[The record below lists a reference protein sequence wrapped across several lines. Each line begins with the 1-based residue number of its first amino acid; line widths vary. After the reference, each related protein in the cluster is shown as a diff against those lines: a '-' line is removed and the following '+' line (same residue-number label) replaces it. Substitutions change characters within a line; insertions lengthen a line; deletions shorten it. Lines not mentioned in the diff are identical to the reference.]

1 MNKAFAKI
9 FSIVLAVVM
18 ITGTLPI
25 GRMIYADTTEST
37 GVEETAGQS
46 EETAAETKAKPS
58 EESKETSKQTEPSAE
73 TETTESETKE
83 VEPSETTKAAEP
95 SETVVPSEK
104 ETAPIAQETE
114 PTAQT
119 AKRKAVNDS
128 FAYIQIT
135 TPPTKTKY
143 KAGEYL
149 DISGMVV
156 TAVFLDGP
164 SRTIPMKDYVK
175 GASSIFWGDNDG
187 YKVDD
192 KYLLKP
198 LKSGSYTVE
207 ISYEN
212 GGYAD
217 TASIH
222 IVVESFELTKIEI
235 ATPPTKTKYKAGEY
249 LDISGMVVK
258 AYFSDGTSSAIS
270 KGYYDSLYNW
280 SGGYKVDERY
290 VGSPYWG
297 PADALDVSDTQVSV
311 EYEYNGVREYAYF
324 DIEVSGSSSLVY
336 VTNITIISPTKT
348 TYEAGEFLDLSGM
361 VVEAHYSDGSSRVV
375 PTDECT
381 VKDDLLNRP
390 LQESDTTVVI
400 VYSDLVTLSGWFSII
415 VLPETNKTAINSLTF
430 ETDCVPA
437 AGKTNSEC
445 KPSVSVSEKGIKIV
459 SCKWVDKSGAD
470 LSDDHTFVLGEVVH
484 LFVAYQIESGY
495 KLAADIVDNIRMNG
509 NKATIQD
516 LRKNELKF
524 SFISK
529 YDISGS
535 ETEVTGFTDVVYTG
549 EHIKPAI
556 TVKYNGKELVSRT
569 DYIISI
575 TGNVNVGTAEVT
587 ITGYGNYT
595 GQKKVAFK
603 ILQAA
608 NFIAVAPK
616 TAKVKYKKL
625 KKKAQTVT
633 GSKVLTVS
641 GFKGD
646 LNYSLVG
653 VKRGKSKKYKK
664 YFKINAKTGNV
675 TVKKKL
681 KKGTYK
687 ITCKVTAGNTNYQ
700 SVSKTVTFKIKVK

>member
-18 ITGTLPI
+18 ITGTLPT

-37 GVEETAGQS
+37 AVEETAGQS
-46 EETAAETKAKPS
+46 EETVAETKAKPS
-58 EESKETSKQTEPSAE
+58 EETKETSKQTEPSAE

-119 AKRKAVNDS
+119 AKRKAVNDGP
-128 FAYIQIT
+128 ATLTKIEIT
-135 TPPTKTKY
+135 KQPTKTKY
-143 KAGEYL
+143 KAGEKL
-149 DISGMVV
+149 SLSGMVV
-156 TAVFLDGP
+156 TAFFTDG
-164 SRTIPMKDYVK
+164 SSKTIPMQDYLLI
-175 GASSIFWGDNDG
+175 GTSSVGWLGDDG

-192 KYLLKP
+192 KYLLEP
-198 LKSGSYTVE
+198 LKSGSHTIG
-207 ISYEN
+207 ISYDYDN
-212 GGYAD
+212 DGH
-217 TASIH
+217 TATAFFSIE
-222 IVVESFELTKIEI
+222 VESFELTKIEI
-235 ATPPTKTKYKAGEY
+235 ATPPTKTKYTVGEY
-249 LDISGMVVK
+249 LDVSGMVVK
-258 AYFSDGTSSAIS
+258 AYFSDGTSSAIP

-280 SGGYKVDERY
+280 SGGYKV
-290 VGSPYWG
+290 WG
-297 PADALDVSDTQVSV
+297 PAEALDVSDTQVSV
-311 EYEYNGVREYAYF
+311 EYEYNGVTKCAYF
-324 DIEVSGSSSLVY
+324 DIEVSGSSSSYLLRS
-336 VTNITIISPTKT
+336 VTNIKITKLPTKT

-361 VVEAHYSDGSSRVV
+361 EVKADYSDGSSGSISADQCEVMY
-375 PTDECT
+375 
-381 VKDDLLNRP
+381 DLMDRP
-390 LQESDTTVVI
+390 LQESDNFVTVS
-400 VYSDLVTLSGWFSII
+400 YSFGSGFAWASFAIC

-437 AGKTNSEC
+437 EGKTNSEC
-445 KPSVSVSEKGIKIV
+445 KPSVSVSEKGIKVV

-470 LSDDHTFVLGEVVH
+470 LSDDHTFTLGEEVH

-495 KLAADIVDNIRMNG
+495 KLAADIADNIRMNG
-509 NKATIQD
+509 NKATKQD
-516 LRKNELKF
+516 LRKNELQF

-549 EHIKPAI
+549 ELIKPAI

-608 NFIAVAPK
+608 NSIAVAPK

-653 VKRGKSKKYKK
+653 VKRGKSKKYKILQLTSLHI
-664 YFKINAKTGNV
+664 FPCG
-675 TVKKKL
+675 
-681 KKGTYK
+681 
-687 ITCKVTAGNTNYQ
+687 
-700 SVSKTVTFKIKVK
+700 